1 MRFKSII
8 SFLFCSCINLV
19 FSQNCGDVQVLNS
32 NQSIQINTRIHQL
45 DSLLKTENV
54 VKIDSIST
62 ILKNDFGSEGGK
74 PDAQETYFNLT
85 SATNWLDLTNSISL
99 SRLLIDKD
107 SLVYANL
114 WKSALGLKPPSYQ
127 PNSLFL
133 RASAEIAAG
142 LLKIAQKETNLV
154 RKNNYTN
161 WAVRALDSLAT
172 MQLSNGAFPFPDLR
186 MYGDPTFTSIINN
199 FMISCGNDSVNV
211 LKNGWIIDD
220 KGTGEFKFDAGVIS
234 NAYYEAYLLTNKAN
248 YKSIVV
254 SLGDYFKTL
263 SFNSN
268 YNYNTFV
275 SLGLTRAYQLTND
288 TSYLNRAI
296 KTIRLSVLPGQLTN
310 GRWVDGHNANSRYH
324 SIILQ
329 NCLPI
334 NSLITNANSKN
345 EIESMNFKAVKNML
359 DYTYKCGSS
368 TGFRWLMK
376 AYANQLELYT
386 PQFNDSIKSL
396 IGRYINQSNIN
407 GKNLDVPTMGEYFEL
422 LDFTNSLSDIE
433 KNINLNIC
441 PNPFDNQLVVSVG
454 SSDIKLQLKL
464 INSIGVVEIEE
475 VKVCDVN
482 QIIVDTSKL
491 KKGIY
496 FLQIEGENGMNF
508 KQKLVKL

>member
-8 SFLFCSCINLV
+8 SILFFGCINLV
-19 FSQNCGDVQVLNS
+19 YAQNCGDVQVLSS
-32 NQSIQINTRIHQL
+32 NQSIQINARIHQL
-45 DSLLKTENV
+45 DSLLKIENV

-74 PDAQETYFNLT
+74 SDAQETYFNLT

-99 SRLLIDKD
+99 ASLLIDKD

-154 RKNNYTN
+154 RKHNYTI

-172 MQLSNGAFPFPDLR
+172 KQLPNGAFPFPDLR

-199 FMISCGNDSVNV
+199 FMISCGTDSVNV

-234 NAYYEAYLLTNKAN
+234 NAYYEAYLLTNKIA
-248 YKSIVV
+248 YKSIVI

-329 NCLPI
+329 NCLPT
-334 NSLITNANSKN
+334 NSLITNTNTKN

-376 AYANQLELYT
+376 AYANQLSLYT

-396 IGRYINQSNIN
+396 IGRYINQSNFN
-407 GKNLDVPTMGEYFEL
+407 GKYLDVPTMGEYFEL
-422 LDFTNSLSDIE
+422 LDFTNSLKEIE
-433 KNINLNIC
+433 KSKKFSSC
-441 PNPFDNQLVVSVG
+441 PNPFDNQLIIVSEVL
-454 SSDIKLQLKL
+454 DENLQIKL
-464 INSIGVVEIEE
+464 INSIGVVEIDEFRNSNL
-475 VKVCDVN
+475 N
-482 QIIVDTSKL
+482 QIKIDTSRL
-491 KKGIY
+491 KSGMY
-496 FLQIEGENGMNF
+496 FLKIEDEKGVNF
-508 KQKLVKL
+508 TQKLIKL

>member
-19 FSQNCGDVQVLNS
+19 FSQNCGDVQVLSS

-45 DSLLKTENV
+45 DSLLKIENV

-62 ILKNDFGSEGGK
+62 ILKNDFDSEGGK

-142 LLKIAQKETNLV
+142 LLKIAQKETELV

-172 MQLSNGAFPFPDLR
+172 MQLTNGAFPFPDLR

-329 NCLPI
+329 NCLPT
-334 NSLITNANSKN
+334 NSLITNTNSKN

-376 AYANQLELYT
+376 ASANQLELYT

-396 IGRYINQSNIN
+396 IGRYINQSNLN
-407 GKNLDVPTMGEYFEL
+407 GKYLDVPTMGEYFEL
-422 LDFTNSLSDIE
+422 LDFTNSLNENE
-433 KNINLNIC
+433 KKVSLNVY
-441 PNPFDNQLVVSVG
+441 PNPFENQLFVNFR
-454 SSDIKLQLKL
+454 SSGLKLQLKL

-496 FLQIEGENGMNF
+496 FLQIEDGNGMNF
-508 KQKLVKL
+508 KQKLVKF